1 MLYPTASSSISTTP
15 NNHLQSDL
23 IDSDGLSVQSYG
35 CVTVVDTPPGDGSTY
50 KTPILGHVTTT
61 EETHLLFSTHLT
73 PRTGSWRA
81 GLEEAWV
88 RIYFEEFQT
97 KSLSAHPPDFT
108 ATCYSCHMP
117 SSSTNLTEYSLA
129 ITSTVIVGRLSTEML
144 AGASLGIMMAD
155 ITGFSI
161 IQGFAYALDS
171 LLPAAWTSANPSHV
185 GLWTQRI
192 LVLMAFLLVDPQVAS
207 LAAVYLRFSV
217 PQLPAYAFNA
227 VIRRYF
233 QAQGLLHVPSF
244 ITLIVAPINVGLNY
258 ALVWGPEPIGI
269 GQVITPWHTLF
280 HSLCI
285 RFIGAPVATSISV
298 MLMSVLY
305 LVYAVFFTSHK
316 AWHRISI
323 QSLHSLPKL
332 LGLALTGVGQ
342 SVAEGWY
349 WESIGLEA
357 SLLGPMALA
366 TQSVLLMT
374 SCTLYQVHYAFGI
387 ASSVRVGNLLGANNA
402 VGAAVA
408 SKIAVWM
415 SLFGGLIHALI
426 LMLANHKVS
435 YLYTSDDQIAALV
448 ADLLPLVATYQI
460 VDSLAAVA
468 VGMLRAC
475 GKIGTGAVS
484 NFIGYYFIGI
494 PLGVYLTFWQ
504 GLGLKGLWIGAAAAL
519 VFVAAVLGTVVLRLD
534 WDVQVRQAKERVE
547 DKRLPS
553 EEPAQV

>member
-1 MLYPTASSSISTTP
+1 M
-15 NNHLQSDL
+15 
-23 IDSDGLSVQSYG
+23 
-35 CVTVVDTPPGDGSTY
+35 
-50 KTPILGHVTTT
+50 
-61 EETHLLFSTHLT
+61 
-73 PRTGSWRA
+73 
-81 GLEEAWV
+81 
-88 RIYFEEFQT
+88 
-97 KSLSAHPPDFT
+97 
-108 ATCYSCHMP
+108 
-117 SSSTNLTEYSLA
+117 
-129 ITSTVIVGRLSTEML
+129 
-144 AGASLGIMMAD
+144 
-155 ITGFSI
+155 
-161 IQGFAYALDS
+161 
-171 LLPAAWTSANPSHV
+171 
-185 GLWTQRI
+185 
-192 LVLMAFLLVDPQVAS
+192 LVLMAFLLVPISVVWLNIEHVFLHLRQDPQVAS
-207 LAAVYLRFSV
+207 LAAVYLRFSI

-244 ITLIVAPINVGLNY
+244 TTLIVAPINVGLNY

-269 GQVITPWHTLF
+269 G
-280 HSLCI
+280 
-285 RFIGAPVATSISV
+285 FIGAPVATSISV
-298 MLMSVLY
+298 MLMSALY
-305 LVYAVFFTSHK
+305 LVYAVFFASHK
-316 AWHRISI
+316 AWHQISI
-323 QSLHSLPKL
+323 QALRSLPKL

-374 SCTLYQVHYAFGI
+374 SCTLYQMHYAFGI

-408 SKIAVWM
+408 SKVAVWM
-415 SLFGGLIHALI
+415 SLFGGLIHALMI
-426 LMLANHKVS
+426 MLANHKVS

-460 VDSLAAVA
+460 IDSLAAVA

-519 VFVAAVLGTVVLRLD
+519 IFVAAVLGTVVLRLD
-534 WDVQVRQAKERVE
+534 WDVQVKQAKERVE

>member
-1 MLYPTASSSISTTP
+1 MLYPTANSNISTTP
-15 NNHLQSDL
+15 NNDLQSDP
-23 IDSDGLSVQSYG
+23 IDGDQLSVQSYG
-35 CVTVVDTPPGDGSTY
+35 GVTVIGTPPGDGSTY
-50 KTPILGHVTTT
+50 KTPILGHATTT
-61 EETHLLFSTHLT
+61 EETPLLLSTPLT
-73 PRTGSWRA
+73 SRTGSWRA

-88 RIYFEEFQT
+88 LLRYAI
-97 KSLSAHPPDFT
+97 PI
-108 ATCYSCHMP
+108 TC
-117 SSSTNLTEYSLA
+117 TNLIEYSLA
-129 ITSTVIVGRLSTEML
+129 ITSIVTVGRLSTEML

-185 GLWTQRI
+185 GLWTQRM
-192 LVLMAFLLVDPQVAS
+192 LVLMAFLLMFTAVKPISVVWLNIEHVFLHLRQDPQVAS
-207 LAAVYLRFSV
+207 LAAVYLRFSI
-217 PQLPAYAFNA
+217 PQLLAYAFNV

-269 GQVITPWHTLF
+269 G
-280 HSLCI
+280 
-285 RFIGAPVATSISV
+285 FIGAPVATSISV
-298 MLMSVLY
+298 MFMSALY

-316 AWHRISI
+316 AWHQISI
-323 QSLHSLPKL
+323 QSLRSLPKL

-408 SKIAVWM
+408 SKVAVWM
-415 SLFGGLIHALI
+415 SLFGGLIHALM
-426 LMLANHKVS
+426 LMLANHKIS

-448 ADLLPLVATYQI
+448 ADLLPLVATYQT

-468 VGMLRAC
+468 VGILRAC

-534 WDVQVRQAKERVE
+534 WDVQVKQAKERVE
-547 DKRLPS
+547 DKRFPS

>member
-1 MLYPTASSSISTTP
+1 MLYPTANSSISTTP
-15 NNHLQSDL
+15 NNDLQSDP
-23 IDSDGLSVQSYG
+23 IDGDELSVQSYG
-35 CVTVVDTPPGDGSTY
+35 GVTVIGTPSGDGSTY
-50 KTPILGHVTTT
+50 KTPILGHATTT
-61 EETHLLFSTHLT
+61 EETPLLLSKPLAS
-73 PRTGSWRA
+73 RTGPWRA

-88 RIYFEEFQT
+88 LLRYAI
-97 KSLSAHPPDFT
+97 PI
-108 ATCYSCHMP
+108 TC
-117 SSSTNLTEYSLA
+117 TNLIEYSLA

-185 GLWTQRI
+185 GLWTQRM
-192 LVLMAFLLVDPQVAS
+192 LVLMAFLLVPISMVLLNIEHVFLHLRQDPQVAS

-269 GQVITPWHTLF
+269 G
-280 HSLCI
+280 
-285 RFIGAPVATSISV
+285 FIGAPVATSISV

-316 AWHRISI
+316 AWYRISI

-332 LGLALTGVGQ
+332 LGLALTGVSQ
-342 SVAEGWY
+342 SVSDAWY

-387 ASSVRVGNLLGANNA
+387 ASSVRVGNLLGADNA
-402 VGAAVA
+402 ARAAIV
-408 SKIAVWM
+408 SKVAVWM
-415 SLFGGLIHALI
+415 SLFGGLIHAST
-426 LMLANHKVS
+426 LMLANHKIS
-435 YLYTSDDQIAALV
+435 YFYTSDDQIAAFV
-448 ADLLPLVATYQI
+448 AAILPLVAAYQI
-460 VDSLAAVA
+460 VDSLTATA
-468 VGMLRAC
+468 VGILRAC

-494 PLGVYLTFWQ
+494 PLGLYLTFRQ
-504 GLGLKGLWIGAAAAL
+504 DLGLKGLWIGAAVAL
-519 VFVAAVLGTVVLRLD
+519 VFVAAVLGTVVLWLD
-534 WDVQVRQAKERVE
+534 WDVQVKQAKERVE